1 MLFQSDSLLLYMG
14 LADTVLQLHPIAAPT
29 SINNY
34 ITLHQTKNIDN
45 NHRLSLSI
53 LSF

>member
-1 MLFQSDSLLLYMG
+1 MLFQSGNLLLYMD
-14 LADTVLQLHPIAAPT
+14 LADTVRQLHPIAAPT
-29 SINNY
+29 SISNY
-34 ITLHQTKNIDN
+34 ITLHQTKNIYN